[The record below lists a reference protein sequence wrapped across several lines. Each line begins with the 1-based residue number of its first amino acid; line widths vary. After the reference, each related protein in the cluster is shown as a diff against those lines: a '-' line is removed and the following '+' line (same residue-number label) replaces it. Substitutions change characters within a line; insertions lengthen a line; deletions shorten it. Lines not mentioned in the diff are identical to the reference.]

1 MLTEI
6 AAPAAAADAAE
17 RDLVARATARD
28 ETAIRTII
36 QRYNRRLYRLARS
49 VLKDDADAEDA
60 VQQAYVKRSPE
71 SSFRGDAAL
80 ATWLSRIVI
89 NVALDTARR
98 RKASAPFTAAS
109 NTNDEKIGLAVAPTL
124 DPERSLAQRDIRLL
138 VEQAIDRLPEVFRTV
153 LVARVVEGMSVEET
167 ADLLGIRAETVKT
180 LLHRARRLV
189 QEALEQQLG
198 PALTG
203 VFPFL
208 GRRCELMAERV
219 MAHLA
224 KFADPGTSS
233 PAAPSNGR
241 EQDGNPSR

>member
-1 MLTEI
+1 MTEV
-6 AAPAAAADAAE
+6 AAPAADAGE

-60 VQQAYVKRSPE
+60 GQQAYVKAFAGIGD
-71 SSFRGDAAL
+71 FRGDAAL
-80 ATWLSRIVI
+80 AAWLSRIVI

-98 RKASAPFTAAS
+98 RKANAAFTGGG
-109 NTNDEKIGLAVAPTL
+109 NMDDEMVGLAVAPTL
-124 DPERSLAQRDIRLL
+124 DPERSLAQREIRLL
-138 VEQAIDRLPEVFRTV
+138 VEQAIDRLPEAFRTV
-153 LVARVVEGMSVEET
+153 LVARVLEGMSVEET

-180 LLHRARRLV
+180 RLHRARRLV

-208 GRRCELMAERV
+208 GRRCELMADRV
-219 MAHLA
+219 VAQLYQV
-224 KFADPGTSS
+224 
-233 PAAPSNGR
+233 R
-241 EQDGNPSR
+241 

>member
-6 AAPAAAADAAE
+6 AAPAADAGE

-60 VQQAYVKRSPE
+60 VQQAYVKAFAGIG
-71 SSFRGDAAL
+71 SFRGDAAL

-98 RKASAPFTAAS
+98 RKASAAFTAAS
-109 NTNDEKIGLAVAPTL
+109 HTNGENIGLAVAPTL
-124 DPERSLAQRDIRLL
+124 DPERSLAQREIRLL

-180 LLHRARRLV
+180 RLHRARRLV

-208 GRRCELMAERV
+208 GRRCELMADRV
-219 MAHLA
+219 MAQL
-224 KFADPGTSS
+224 
-233 PAAPSNGR
+233 R
-241 EQDGNPSR
+241 QVR